1 MARLDSDDIAHG
13 ERLQRQLAYLDAHPS
28 LSLVGGSFQ
37 TFKQSSELGTASAA
51 MYTMP
56 CHPLLVRWR
65 MLFGCSLAHPTVTL
79 RRSDFAKVELYPEEE
94 AEDHC
99 CWLGLPLGTQFANT
113 ADVVCY
119 LRRHPGSRSN
129 SSSAAITLSSYRAV
143 RRFLSSHCDIVDCTD
158 DDVGVLWGT
167 YDPTSASQAQRV
179 SRVLDTLEELFLRLL
194 GDGILSQPFIA
205 DFVGDRRSALQ
216 DYFRSSCSKLRGALA
231 MQSLARGDVSSGAEM
246 MKLWLSSSTA
256 PKSLGALIGAGFT
269 GDS

>member
-1 MARLDSDDIAHG
+1 MVWARVWEVQLD
-13 ERLQRQLAYLDAHPS
+13 
-28 LSLVGGSFQ
+28 
-37 TFKQSSELGTASAA
+37 
-51 MYTMP
+51 
-56 CHPLLVRWR
+56 
-65 MLFGCSLAHPTVTL
+65 PT
-79 RRSDFAKVELYPEEE
+79 K
-94 AEDHC
+94 
-99 CWLGLPLGTQFANT
+99 
-113 ADVVCY
+113 
-119 LRRHPGSRSN
+119 GSRSN
-129 SSSAAITLSSYRAV
+129 SSSAAITHSSYRAV